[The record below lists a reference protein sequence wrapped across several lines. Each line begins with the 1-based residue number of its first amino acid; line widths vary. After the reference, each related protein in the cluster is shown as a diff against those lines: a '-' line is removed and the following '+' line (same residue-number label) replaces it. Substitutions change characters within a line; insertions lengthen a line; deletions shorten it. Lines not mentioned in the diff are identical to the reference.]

1 MKNQYKNCVFILGLL
16 LPLTF
21 THPAISQ
28 PIPAAQSVNYP
39 RNLPMIGGV
48 GADIFSVRNWGKTA
62 TSNLIADSAVS
73 IDRIKVGRF
82 DAQYELL
89 AKGIYLYFDNIDY
102 GNGQFRPQVIA
113 LLDEQGY
120 AIDWVFDDPNTS
132 LQALGL
138 RSKDGSKP
146 PVLVFQ
152 GSATAQASAD
162 AGDSATDTDPK
173 GIGFSQFF
181 ANQQAIQDW
190 LVAITNDQQHN
201 PQGFKPDVTG
211 QSLGGALT
219 QWTASELPTFIGSAA
234 SFQSPGIT
242 RDAAHKFIENGGDPR
257 QVRHY
262 IVDGDIVSLLGEAFI
277 PGKVE
282 VSTFEV
288 SEAEKANYFARKH
301 QSGILADF
309 RSAIPETS
317 DPAIVQLLAATSK
330 PTNQILSK
338 ISVHKLNR
346 PDFTFQGKDWQEV
359 LEKVRAKNPNLILLA
374 NRQGFEEQRSS
385 NKLASLFQ
393 LLEQA
398 INQTIAVAYDAQ

>member
-1 MKNQYKNCVFILGLL
+1 
-16 LPLTF
+16 
-21 THPAISQ
+21 
-28 PIPAAQSVNYP
+28 
-39 RNLPMIGGV
+39 MIGGV
-48 GADIFSVRNWGKTA
+48 GADIFSVRNWGE
-62 TSNLIADSAVS
+62 TSTPNLIADSAVS

-152 GSATAQASAD
+152 GSASAQGSAD
-162 AGDSATDTDPK
+162 AGDSATNVDPK

-190 LVAITNDQQHN
+190 LVTITNDQQHN

-219 QWTASELPTFIGSAA
+219 QWTASELTTFIGSAA

-346 PDFTFQGKDWQEV
+346 PDFTFQGKDWQEL
-359 LEKVRAKNPNLILLA
+359 LEKVRAKNPNLVLLA

>member
-1 MKNQYKNCVFILGLL
+1 MKNQYKRCVLILSLL

-21 THPAISQ
+21 TNPAISH
-28 PIPAAQSVNYP
+28 PTPAAKLVNYSK
-39 RNLPMIGGV
+39 NQPMIGGERD
-48 GADIFSVRNWGKTA
+48 DIFFVGNCDKTA
-62 TSNLIADSAVS
+62 TPNLIADFSEGT
-73 IDRIKVGRF
+73 DQIKVGCF
-82 DAQYELL
+82 DPQYELL
-89 AKGIYLYFDNIDY
+89 AKGIYLYFDNLDY
-102 GNGQFRPQVIA
+102 GNGQFRPQVLA

-120 AIDWVFDDPNTS
+120 AIDRVFDDPNTS

-162 AGDSATDTDPK
+162 AGDSATNADPK

-190 LVAITNDQQHN
+190 LVTITNDQEHN

-234 SFQSPGIT
+234 SFQSPGIA
-242 RDAAHKFIENGGDPR
+242 RDAARKFIENGGKPN

-277 PGKVE
+277 PGKVV
-282 VSTFEV
+282 VSTFEAN
-288 SEAEKANYFARKH
+288 EAEEANYFARKH

-309 RSAIPETS
+309 RSVISEPS
-317 DPAIVQLLAATSK
+317 DPATAQLLAATS
-330 PTNQILSK
+330 
-338 ISVHKLNR
+338 R
-346 PDFTFQGKDWQEV
+346 P
-359 LEKVRAKNPNLILLA
+359 
-374 NRQGFEEQRSS
+374 
-385 NKLASLFQ
+385 
-393 LLEQA
+393 
-398 INQTIAVAYDAQ
+398 